1 MVDCDYCDAAFEDED
16 TYLAHLADA
25 HEGELS
31 AIDRRR
37 VEDVEREESGGIPT
51 GPAVL
56 AVVILA
62 SLALMA
68 YVTLIMGGGG
78 GNADASIP
86 ARGDAAVISQ
96 VENESIA
103 SNEHVSQ
110 GTDIDY
116 ERMPPTG
123 GAHYGGQTVSAGFYE
138 AEQSLGALVHSLEH
152 GAVVVYYDPAALDR
166 SAEQSLRAFAN
177 RHTGGWRSFIAVP
190 NPAESPDAPYVLAAW
205 GHRLEMNEYD
215 NETVRQF
222 TGEYL
227 GRGPENP
234 VR

>member
-37 VEDVEREESGGIPT
+37 VEGVEREESGGIPT
-51 GPAVL
+51 GPAIL

-62 SLALMA
+62 SLALMV
-68 YVTLIMGGGG
+68 YVTLIMGGGGG

-86 ARGDAAVISQ
+86 VQGDAAVISQ
-96 VENESIA
+96 VENESF
-103 SNEHVSQ
+103 NQTRHVS
-110 GTDIDY
+110 GEIDY
-116 ERMPPTG
+116 DRMPPTG
-123 GAHYGGQTVSAGFYE
+123 GLHHDGEVSAGFYE
-138 AEQSLGALVHSLEH
+138 EEQPLGDLVHTLEH
-152 GAVVVYYDPAALDR
+152 GAVVVYYDPAALNR

-177 RHTGGWRSFIAVP
+177 RHTGRWRSFVAVP
-190 NPAESPDAPYVLAAW
+190 NPAESPDATYVLAAW
-205 GHRLEMNEYD
+205 GHRLETNEYD
-215 NETVRQF
+215 NESVRQF
-222 TGEYL
+222 AGEYL